1 MSTDISTQL
10 TSDWR
15 AIAQRKL
22 QARDSKIPRE
32 WLLPADLR
40 RSVDEGG
47 ALDVLDVPAKCGI
60 LTAHE
65 LEITEADVVE
75 ICEKLRGRTW
85 SSEDVTRAFCKRAA
99 IACQLVSGEGQ
110 LARRGD

>member
-1 MSTDISTQL
+1 MSTDTSTQP

-65 LEITEADVVE
+65 LEITQADVAE
-75 ICEKLRGRTW
+75 ICEKLRSRTW

-99 IACQLVSGEGQ
+99 IACQLVSGERQ
-110 LARRGD
+110 RARRGD